1 MSSIASLAS
10 SSAAFVPV
18 ASQAGTNSSGAASVS
33 GNDATITASSE
44 VQISPQAKALAEL
57 YEAASAFVRE
67 EHLEPFT
74 GWKRDSAGYTLNY
87 ESGYLDIEKYNNYLF
102 DKAATTLVEQARQ
115 LGLALDKDETL
126 AQLKAD
132 NADIAAIW
140 FNNTERVKYLK
151 MCQEVCFSSLSYGE
165 VESLTDMYIIAK
177 ENGLDASQ
185 VGLVAFSLGHYHH
198 EDDGANTGEWYHLSP
213 EHSASTAE
221 EIAAYESED
230 FARIQDK
237 IDQAAELKAK
247 LSNVIFGFNN
257 ESEFFAYSLNPRLG
271 LIGGPEAPDPTLSFL
286 LQIADFYSSGPA
298 SDETWSWS
306 PATGWTTDPD
316 SPEAAASR
324 AAYEKWLEKTAEEL
338 QQLHGDKSGTGA
350 HASGGAGQTED
361 LEAALANI
369 AHEKELLAQLLEP
382 SNRLAHA
389 EDDSQESSTRPD
401 KEAPVPTLDSLKP
414 AWPEPDGRN
423 QITSSQ
429 SR

>member
-10 SSAAFVPV
+10 SSAAFVSV
-18 ASQAGTNSSGAASVS
+18 VSQAGTNSSGAASVS
-33 GNDATITASSE
+33 GNDAPITASPE

-57 YEAASAFVRE
+57 YEAANAFVRE

-74 GWKRDSAGYTLNY
+74 GWKSDSAGYTLNY
-87 ESGYLDIEKYNNYLF
+87 ESAYLDVEKYNNYLF

-151 MCQEVCFSSLSYGE
+151 MCQSVGFSGLSYGE
-165 VESLTDMYIIAK
+165 VEILTDMYIIAK
-177 ENGLDASQ
+177 ENGLDTSQVNLLASQ
-185 VGLVAFSLGHYHH
+185 LGGYHYH
-198 EDDGANTGEWYHLSP
+198 DDQAIAREWYHLSP
-213 EHSASTAE
+213 ERSAYTAE
-221 EIAAYESED
+221 EIAAYEAED

-247 LSNVIFGFNN
+247 LSNATFGFNN
-257 ESEFFAYSLNPRLG
+257 ESGFFAYSLNPRLG
-271 LIGGPEAPDPTLSFL
+271 LFGGPEAPDPYLSFL
-286 LQIADFYSSGPA
+286 LQIADFYSSGAA

-338 QQLHGDKSGTGA
+338 QQCYGDKTGKGASSSGKTGVFDEL
-350 HASGGAGQTED
+350 QT
-361 LEAALANI
+361 ALANLE
-369 AHEKELLAQLLEP
+369 HEKELLAQLLEP
-382 SNRLAHA
+382 LTRPAQA
-389 EDDSQESSTRPD
+389 EDDSQESSTQPD

>member
-10 SSAAFVPV
+10 SSAAFVPA
-18 ASQAGTNSSGAASVS
+18 ASQAGTNSSGAVSVS
-33 GNDATITASSE
+33 SNDAPITTSPE
-44 VQISPQAKALAEL
+44 VQISPQAKALAEF

-67 EHLEPFT
+67 EHIEPFT

-87 ESGYLDIEKYNNYLF
+87 ESAYLDVEKYNNYLF
-102 DKAATTLVEQARQ
+102 DKAATTLVEQAKQ

-132 NADIAAIW
+132 NADIAAIS

-151 MCQEVCFSSLSYGE
+151 MCQSVGFSNLSYGE
-165 VESLTDMYIIAK
+165 VESLTDMYILAK
-177 ENGLDASQ
+177 ENGLDATQ
-185 VGLVAFSLGHYHH
+185 VGTVAFYLGGFHH
-198 EDDGANTGEWYHLSP
+198 NDDNAIMGELYELP
-213 EHSASTAE
+213 YNPDRRTITAE
-221 EIAAYESED
+221 EIAAYEAGR
-230 FARIQDK
+230 FAHMQDS
-237 IDQAAELKAK
+237 IDLAGEIKAK
-247 LSNVIFGFNN
+247 LPNVTFGFNN
-257 ESEFFAYSLNPRLG
+257 ESGFFASILNPRLTLAG
-271 LIGGPEAPDPTLSFL
+271 EDTLSFL

-306 PATGWTTDPD
+306 PSTGWTTDPD

-324 AAYEKWLEKTAEEL
+324 AAYEKWLEKTAAEL

-423 QITSSQ
+423 QIT
-429 SR
+429 RVFETKE